1 MHRRVWAHK
10 RMFLENRRFGPR
22 EATSA
27 PGDAAPAHS
36 PLRRRA
42 TAPAAPRGAAQPW
55 WGWRAAPLSASL
67 YVSLGAFDSD
77 SSGRQEAVQFARRHR
92 MSKESGLCR
101 GQRRGCDA
109 RLPVLASLRPELP
122 RGLPPRAART
132 PKGPRSLPGARP
144 PPRWECLA
152 ALTPF
157 PGRPPAAPGHLGD
170 PCSLCI
176 AAPSGLPCFF
186 HSLTGPVSAR
196 ECPSQSLVQGT

>member
-55 WGWRAAPLSASL
+55 RGWRAAPLSASL
-67 YVSLGAFDSD
+67 YVSFGAFDLTRQDGRKPCILHATTERTRNRVSAERSAQRASA
-77 SSGRQEAVQFARRHR
+77 SSHFA
-92 MSKESGLCR
+92 EPGVAA
-101 GQRRGCDA
+101 GA
-109 RLPVLASLRPELP
+109 AP
-122 RGLPPRAART
+122 RVART

-176 AAPSGLPCFF
+176 AAPSGLPCFTLLQALF
-186 HSLTGPVSAR
+186 LHENVLLRA
-196 ECPSQSLVQGT
+196 